1 MPEVRSIL
9 GDFPG
14 DFLLGVTEKM
24 GEKMIMVD
32 TCVLSSSVRQR
43 ADREDT
49 TVLSLCYVWEGDSSQ
64 DRLG

>member
-1 MPEVRSIL
+1 M
-9 GDFPG
+9 
-14 DFLLGVTEKM
+14 GVTEKM
-24 GEKMIMVD
+24 GEKMTMVD